1 MVSGFRDL
9 LVWQR
14 SVEFVVRIYKL
25 IEQLPNEEKYALA
38 DQMRRAAI
46 SIPSNISEG
55 HGRNST
61 KEYIQ
66 FLYIALGSASEI
78 ETQIVI
84 GKKLGYFSNIDL
96 EEKEINEIKKM
107 LNGLISSLKNKINPT
122 LS

>member
-14 SVEFVVRIYKL
+14 SVEFVVRVYKL

-96 EEKEINEIKKM
+96 EEKEINEIKKCLM
-107 LNGLISSLKNKINPT
+107 V
-122 LS
+122 